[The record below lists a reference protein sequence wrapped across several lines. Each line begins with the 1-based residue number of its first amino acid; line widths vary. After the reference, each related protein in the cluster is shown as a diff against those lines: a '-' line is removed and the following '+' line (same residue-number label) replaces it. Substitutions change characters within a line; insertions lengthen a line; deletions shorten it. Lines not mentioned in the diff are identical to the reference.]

1 MLHAGLRVVVDDA
14 PRLTASA
21 ADRVLAEEDSER
33 RRRAVDV
40 LKRALRN
47 RRNKD
52 KKKAAKRRAASAVP
66 DAAPTADACAD
77 RVAHADPR
85 AAIRAAMRAHATLTS
100 VRLELESADTYR
112 LERIDSGD
120 GSAASIRRMLQECL
134 DRIGSAVQARGASGT
149 HEAREASATHNALVM
164 AESRSLGYTFMLRLV
179 GVGVGTIRMLRRS
192 DVDKLDSTA
201 AVLLQTL
208 VEERACWQDVDVR
221 TGADEADTLPSD
233 VAD

>member
-77 RVAHADPR
+77 RVAHTDPR

-134 DRIGSAVQARGASGT
+134 DRIGTAVQ
-149 HEAREASATHNALVM
+149 AREASATHDALTM
-164 AESRSLGYTFMLRLV
+164 AESRSLGYTFMFRLV

-192 DVDKLDSTA
+192 AAANLERTA
-201 AVLLQTL
+201 DALLQLL
-208 VEERACWQDVDVR
+208 VEERVCRQTVEVP
-221 TGADEADTLPSD
+221 TGAGSADALPGDDS
-233 VAD
+233 V

>member
-1 MLHAGLRVVVDDA
+1 MLQAGLSLVVDDA
-14 PRLTASA
+14 PRLRASA
-21 ADRVLAEEDSER
+21 VERVLAEEDSER
-33 RRRAVDV
+33 RRRAVEV
-40 LKRALRN
+40 LKKALRN

-134 DRIGSAVQARGASGT
+134 DRIGTAVQ
-149 HEAREASATHNALVM
+149 AREASATHDALTT

-192 DVDKLDSTA
+192 DVDKLERTA

-208 VEERACWQDVDVR
+208 VEERACWQIVDVR

>member
-33 RRRAVDV
+33 RRRAVEV

-66 DAAPTADACAD
+66 EAAPAADACAD

-120 GSAASIRRMLQECL
+120 GSAASIRRMLQERCPTAGYVS
-134 DRIGSAVQARGASGT
+134 GSARM
-149 HEAREASATHNALVM
+149 ATP
-164 AESRSLGYTFMLRLV
+164 
-179 GVGVGTIRMLRRS
+179 I
-192 DVDKLDSTA
+192 
-201 AVLLQTL
+201 
-208 VEERACWQDVDVR
+208 
-221 TGADEADTLPSD
+221 
-233 VAD
+233 

>member
-77 RVAHADPR
+77 RVAHTDPR

-134 DRIGSAVQARGASGT
+134 DRIGTAVQ
-149 HEAREASATHNALVM
+149 AREASATHDALTM
-164 AESRSLGYTFMLRLV
+164 AESRSLVYTFMFRLV

-208 VEERACWQDVDVR
+208 VEERACWQIVDVR